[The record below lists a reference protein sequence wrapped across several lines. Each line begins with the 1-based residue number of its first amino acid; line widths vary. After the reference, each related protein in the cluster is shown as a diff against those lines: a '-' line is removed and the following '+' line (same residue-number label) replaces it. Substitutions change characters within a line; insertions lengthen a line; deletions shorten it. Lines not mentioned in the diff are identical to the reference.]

1 MTAPSNANT
10 SGLAPCPFC
19 GGEAWLNDYDA
30 KYSDL
35 PPMSRAPQCRSCGA
49 SLGYLTTP
57 AKATKAWNRRVTAAS
72 AQARIAELE
81 AERDQIAGESI
92 WWKAVVGDGEYTP
105 SGEVPSIKHLHPATV
120 KPIFEAHKGSAVA
133 DVIAGLIFS
142 RAITE
147 NREQFLVG
155 YHTDRATAAEA
166 RADRLAKAGDR
177 LVDALHR
184 YGFPVSGGARVALT
198 DRGSAEAVEL
208 DEAASNF
215 RAALQ
220 QETQP

>member
-10 SGLAPCPFC
+10 SGLAQDLCERLDAILVEESPMHPFGC
-19 GGEAWLNDYDA
+19 STWEEASRIAIDMA
-30 KYSDL
+30 KEVI
-35 PPMSRAPQCRSCGA
+35 
-49 SLGYLTTP
+49 
-57 AKATKAWNRRVTAAS
+57 VTAAS

-92 WWKAVVGDGEYTP
+92 WWKAVIGDGEYTP

-155 YHTDRATAAEA
+155 QANDRATAAEA
-166 RADRLAKAGDR
+166 RANRLAEALEDLEGVTDSFCDCSADFLAGQILIR
-177 LVDALHR
+177 I
-184 YGFPVSGGARVALT
+184 
-198 DRGSAEAVEL
+198 
-208 DEAASNF
+208 